1 MWYCTKAYN
10 LDYLFT
16 QLYVSF
22 LCARNSNEMSRNCM
36 KSDFMEFVGKLSWI
50 LKCNITYCRPR
61 TSLSIHFFPSQ
72 TTISSS
78 RPQFAT
84 VTARYT
90 GVLDMDNLS
99 SFNRIQGWNSVLI
112 FYKCTY
118 WAHFPYLT
126 LLSNIC
132 VLIFYVL

>member
-1 MWYCTKAYN
+1 MEFRNATICQLPKRAS
-10 LDYLFT
+10 DIAKRIQFGLFVHQT
-16 QLYVSF
+16 LCIL

-36 KSDFMEFVGKLSWI
+36 ESDFMEFVGKLSWI

-84 VTARYT
+84 VTARNT
-90 GVLDMDNLS
+90 GILDMDNLS
-99 SFNRIQGWNSVLI
+99 SFNRR
-112 FYKCTY
+112 
-118 WAHFPYLT
+118 
-126 LLSNIC
+126 
-132 VLIFYVL
+132 

>member
-1 MWYCTKAYN
+1 MTSYIINNHSFTLQILMYLCMCDVMCKEYN

-84 VTARYT
+84 VTARNT
-90 GVLDMDNLS
+90 GLLDMDNLP
-99 SFNRIQGWNSVLI
+99 SFNRR
-112 FYKCTY
+112 
-118 WAHFPYLT
+118 
-126 LLSNIC
+126 
-132 VLIFYVL
+132 